1 MNQPQN
7 NKQTHF
13 GFQTVNE
20 SEKADK
26 VAQVFHSVAKNY
38 DIMNDVM
45 SVGLHRVWK
54 HFTINTARV
63 PKGGKVLDIAGGTGD
78 LSRGWAK
85 RVGKDGE
92 VWLTD
97 INSSMLTVGRDRLL
111 NEGMILPV
119 AVCDA
124 EKLPFPDNYFDL
136 VSVSFGLRNM
146 THKDVALSEMYRVL
160 KPGGTLL
167 VLEFSKVYE
176 PLSPLYD
183 AYSFKL
189 LPLMG
194 KLIAKDAD
202 SYQYLAESIRMH
214 PDQETLKQM
223 MLDVGFDQVD
233 YHNLTAGVV
242 ALHKGV
248 KF

>member
-1 MNQPQN
+1 MTQEQ
-7 NKQTHF
+7 KTHF
-13 GFQTVNE
+13 GFKTVDE
-20 SEKADK
+20 SEKANK
-26 VAQVFHSVAKNY
+26 VAEVFHSVAKNY

-45 SVGLHRVWK
+45 SGGLHRVWK

-85 RVGKDGE
+85 CVGKTGE

-111 NEGMILPV
+111 NEGLILPV

-124 EKLPFPDNYFDL
+124 EKLPFADNYFDL

-146 THKDVALSEMYRVL
+146 THKEIALSEMYRVL

-167 VLEFSKVYE
+167 VLEFSKIYKPLEPVYD
-176 PLSPLYD
+176 L
-183 AYSFKL
+183 YSFKL

-223 MLDVGFDQVD
+223 MLDVGFDRVD
-233 YHNLTAGVV
+233 YHNLSAGIV

>member
-1 MNQPQN
+1 MTDSN

-20 SEKADK
+20 SEKAGK

-45 SVGLHRVWK
+45 SGGLHRVWK

-85 RVGKDGE
+85 RVGKTGE

-111 NEGMILPV
+111 NEGTILPV

-146 THKDVALSEMYRVL
+146 THKDVALDEMYRVL

-176 PLSPLYD
+176 PLAPVYD

>member
-1 MNQPQN
+1 MSDNSHDN
-7 NKQTHF
+7 QTHF
-13 GFQTVNE
+13 GYQTVNE
-20 SEKADK
+20 QEKAGK
-26 VAQVFHSVAKNY
+26 VAEVFHSVAQNY

-45 SVGLHRVWK
+45 SAGLHRVWK
-54 HFTINTARV
+54 HFTISTA
-63 PKGGKVLDIAGGTGD
+63 PLKKGDKVLDIAGGTGD
-78 LSRGWAK
+78 LSRGWAR
-85 RVGKDGE
+85 RVGREGE

-111 NEGMILPV
+111 NEGLLLPV
-119 AVCDA
+119 ALCDA

-136 VSVSFGLRNM
+136 VSVAFGLRNM
-146 THKDVALSEMYRVL
+146 THKEVALAEMYRVL

-167 VLEFSKVYE
+167 VLEFSKVFK
-176 PLSPLYD
+176 PLAPAYD
-183 AYSFKL
+183 LYSFKL

-194 KLIAKDAD
+194 KLIAKDAE

-223 MLDVGFDQVD
+223 MLDAGFDRVD
-233 YHNLTAGVV
+233 YHNMSAGVV

>member
-1 MNQPQN
+1 MND
-7 NKQTHF
+7 KQTHF
-13 GFQTVNE
+13 GYQTVNE
-20 SEKADK
+20 TEKAAK
-26 VAQVFHSVAKNY
+26 VAEVFHSVAKKY

-45 SVGLHRVWK
+45 SVGMHRVWK
-54 HFTINTARV
+54 HFAIHTAV
-63 PKGGKVLDIAGGTGD
+63 LPKGGKVLDIAGGTGD

-85 RVGKDGE
+85 RAGKDGE

-111 NEGMILPV
+111 NEGLILPV

-124 EKLPFPDNYFDL
+124 EKLPFPNHYFNL

-146 THKDVALSEMYRVL
+146 THKDTALKEMYRVL

-167 VLEFSKVYE
+167 VLEFSKVYKPLE
-176 PLSPLYD
+176 PAYD
-183 AYSFKL
+183 LYSFKL

-194 KLIAKDAD
+194 KLIAKDSG

-223 MLDVGFDQVD
+223 MLDAGFDRVD
-233 YHNLTAGVV
+233 YHNLSAGIV
-242 ALHKGV
+242 ALHKGT
-248 KF
+248 KL

>member
-1 MNQPQN
+1 MSDH
-7 NKQTHF
+7 KTHF
-13 GFQTVNE
+13 GYQTVDE
-20 SEKADK
+20 EEKASK
-26 VAQVFHSVAKNY
+26 VAGVFHSVAQNY

-45 SVGLHRVWK
+45 SGGMHRLWK
-54 HFTINTARV
+54 HFTISTA
-63 PKGGKVLDIAGGTGD
+63 PLKKGDKVLDIAGGSGD
-78 LSRGWAK
+78 LARGWSR
-85 RVGKDGE
+85 RVGKSGE

-111 NEGMILPV
+111 NEGLALPV
-119 AVCDA
+119 ALCDA
-124 EKLPFPDNYFDL
+124 EKLPFPDDYFNL

-146 THKDVALSEMYRVL
+146 THKEQALAEMYRVL

-167 VLEFSKVYE
+167 VLEFSHVFK
-176 PLSPLYD
+176 PLKPIYD
-183 AYSFKL
+183 LYSFKM

-194 KLIAKDAD
+194 KWIAKDAE

-223 MLDVGFDQVD
+223 MLNVGFDHVD